1 MLFQLED
8 VQDGAGEKKEQASP
22 ADGDEQGNRNV
33 VRGKAACILFAA
45 CTDGL
50 AYADFGAHFIEQGD
64 GAGHP
69 RQYAYRTYCSH
80 GLTAQTPYPCHV
92 RQAVGHLDER
102 GGHDGHC
109 QREKL
114 AVDGALCQILCSL
127 HVDGFLGKQCVAH
140 PLFRFLRRRWR
151 RFCLYFRILA
161 YTSQMKSRPKT
172 AKMSSTMPVLRLS
185 PFTRLHI
192 SSTSSVRSPKS
203 RIMAQRST
211 TRRSGYCTG
220 SICRLSAPGRGP
232 KK

>member
-1 MLFQLED
+1 MPVKAAERKTKRQSRRHDAQISHGGVRDMLFQLED
-8 VQDGAGEKKEQASP
+8 VQNGAGEKEEQTSP

-33 VRGKAACILFAA
+33 VRSKAACILFAA

-127 HVDGFLGKQCVAH
+127 HVDGFLGKQCVVH

-192 SSTSSVRSPKS
+192 SST
-203 RIMAQRST
+203 
-211 TRRSGYCTG
+211 
-220 SICRLSAPGRGP
+220 
-232 KK
+232 